1 MVRLAF
7 LAAGL
12 AVFVYLTL
20 QLGPGAILEMFGRI
34 GWEWL
39 GIAAIYAGYQGLR
52 AMALTASIL
61 GTNPLA
67 WREAFWI
74 RLAGEAVQFLT
85 FTGPFLAE
93 PAKAWLLAGRT
104 RGAAE
109 GFAATLTEFL
119 TNLFTAAVLAL
130 VALCWLLAGGILGDA
145 TRTTAIVLVVVILGF
160 LATSAWAIARQV
172 HLLGFMLERIASLPG
187 VRRRLRP
194 DMTSVHR
201 TEDLLLGI
209 LHDRPARFAWIA
221 TLETCAQALHVL
233 ELYAI
238 LRALDLPAGIGKAFL
253 IEGATKFVG
262 LAFFFI
268 PGQIGASE
276 GAHTLVFELVGLPA
290 VAGFTV
296 PFVRRIRGVAVAGIG
311 LLAMSRLVRRK
322 SRPN

>member
-1 MVRLAF
+1 MIRLAF

-12 AVFVYLTL
+12 ALFVHLIV
-20 QLGPGAILEMFGRI
+20 QLGPSAVLQMFGRI

-39 GIAAIYAGYQGLR
+39 GIAAIYAAYQALR
-52 AMALTASIL
+52 AMALSAAIL
-61 GTNPLA
+61 GTHPLA

-93 PAKAWLLAGRT
+93 PAKAWLLAGRR
-104 RGAAE
+104 RGAVE
-109 GFAATLTEFL
+109 GFAATLTEYL
-119 TNLFTAAVLAL
+119 ANLFTAAVLSL
-130 VALCWLLAGGILGDA
+130 VAIGWLLADGIPEGGA
-145 TRTTAIVLVVVILGF
+145 RTTAMVLVAVIVVF
-160 LATSAWAIARQV
+160 LVTAAWAITRQV
-172 HLLGFMLERIASLPG
+172 HLLGFILERIASLPG

-201 TEDLLLGI
+201 TEDVLLGI

-221 TLETCAQALHVL
+221 TLETCAHALHVL

-238 LRALDLPAGIGKAFL
+238 LRALDLAASIGRAFL

-262 LAFFFI
+262 LTFFFV

-276 GAHTLVFELVGLPA
+276 GAHALVFELVGLPA

-296 PFVRRIRGVAVAGIG
+296 PFVRRIRGAAVAGLG
-311 LLAMSRLVRRK
+311 LLAMSLLLRRK
-322 SRPN
+322 SR